1 MHRFSHPTVLLQGI
15 FSIQE
20 FGVKN
25 TQSTSLQG
33 GRRGNRVALKLPW
46 PKGCGAHRKNRSRHT
61 ECVCDLWWLAQKQ
74 VVGLDTCS
82 IWGCAQRPR
91 KERPFWKHL
100 VESDAYVLGAS
111 KATVTY
117 AAHSS
122 QQLREQQAPSLK
134 HLPQP
139 SGSYSCY
146 TLECSPYLNFCV
158 AVLILV
164 PPSVPTHGAK
174 VY

>member
-1 MHRFSHPTVLLQGI
+1 MVHTERTDPG
-15 FSIQE
+15 
-20 FGVKN
+20 
-25 TQSTSLQG
+25 
-33 GRRGNRVALKLPW
+33 
-46 PKGCGAHRKNRSRHT
+46 HT

-74 VVGLDTCS
+74 VVGLDICS

-100 VESDAYVLGAS
+100 VESDVYVLGAS

-158 AVLILV
+158 TVLNLV
-164 PPSVPTHGAK
+164 PPSVPPHGAK
-174 VY
+174 VN